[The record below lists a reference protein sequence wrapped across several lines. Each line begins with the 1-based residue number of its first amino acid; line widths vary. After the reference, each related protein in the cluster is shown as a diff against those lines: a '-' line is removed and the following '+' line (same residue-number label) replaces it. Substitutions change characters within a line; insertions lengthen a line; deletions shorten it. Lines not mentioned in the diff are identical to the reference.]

1 MKQYYKKNYTWR
13 RHQMVTLMDENE
25 ESAYTQNLEQF
36 GRRVTT
42 SERRDVGVSLNLNTL
57 YYIAI
62 DSSL

>member
-1 MKQYYKKNYTWR
+1 ME
-13 RHQMVTLMDENE
+13 TLMDENE

-42 SERRDVGVSLNLNTL
+42 SERRDVGVSLNLNIL